1 MARPKNDPDAVQAK
15 ERIIDAFWELLED
28 CSLGDMTVSQVAS
41 RAHCTRSTFYYHYTD
56 IGALI
61 DSALGEEA
69 LSRNGA
75 PGRIFAAMASQGGD
89 STRFEFDSLPMR
101 RVSLAMR
108 RGGRE
113 AVENA
118 VTQTMMGMWKAVLCP
133 DGGEI
138 EVGAQ
143 VVIRHAI
150 CGVLGLVR
158 MSGERPD
165 DPKLIESIKRH
176 LGFITPVYIGELC
189 KAQGVSEDDL
199 KMRLSVV
206 GHFIAQDLR

>member
-1 MARPKNDPDAVQAK
+1 MARPKNDPDAIQAK
-15 ERIIDAFWELLED
+15 ERIVESFWELLED
-28 CSLGDMTVSQVAS
+28 YSLGDMTVSRVVS

-56 IGALI
+56 IEALI
-61 DSALGEEA
+61 DSALEKEV
-69 LSRNGA
+69 LSHNGA
-75 PGRIFAAMASQGGD
+75 SGRIFAAMAAQGGD
-89 STRFEFDSLPMR
+89 SLRIDFDGLVMHR
-101 RVSLAMR
+101 ISLAMR

-113 AVENA
+113 TVENA
-118 VTQTMMGMWKAVLCP
+118 ITQTMMGMWKAILCP

-138 EVGAQ
+138 ETGAQ

-165 DPKLIESIKRH
+165 DPELVESIKRY
-176 LGFITPVYIGELC
+176 LGFISPVYIGELC
-189 KAQGVSEDDL
+189 KAQGVSESDL

-206 GHFIAQDLR
+206 GHFITQDLR